1 MCTSCYEEPLY
12 EESPS
17 EGWVRWAINQIESAE
32 FVLVICTQQYSQLF
46 SGKEAAFVGLH
57 FDEYHAAI

>member
-1 MCTSCYEEPLY
+1 
-12 EESPS
+12 
-17 EGWVRWAINQIESAE
+17 VRWAINQIESAE